1 MSDPYAVL
9 AQALDQ
15 LPNGYPRTDSGV
27 EIQILQKLFSREE
40 AALASLLTAEPQS
53 VSAVASRMGS
63 PESETSRRLFGLAR
77 KGAAWLGRDSRGVVF
92 RLAPFVV
99 GIYEAQAESID
110 HELAHLVED
119 YFSQGG
125 ARAIMGLLPSL
136 HRVVPAQGSVKSER
150 ILPYDD
156 VKVLLSEAKAFAVSD
171 CICRKEQDLLGTR
184 RCTAPL
190 HNCLSFSSTA
200 RPARPGEI
208 SRDQAMSLL
217 DEAEKAALVHTVSNV
232 LAGVSY
238 VCNCCG
244 CCCAV
249 LRGITEF
256 GLEHSVAAANYRASI
271 DAAACTGCGVCVDR
285 CQVGAVRLRETIAEV
300 DAVRCIG
307 CGLCVTGCT
316 ADAVSLER
324 RADSEIVH
332 PPADHAAWEQARLR
346 NRGLAEGPAS
356 PAPDRGQHH
365 HRR

>member
-1 MSDPYAVL
+1 MSDPYATM

-27 EIQILQKLFSREE
+27 ELRILQKLFSREE
-40 AALASLLTAEPQS
+40 AALASLLTAEPQP
-53 VSAVASRMGS
+53 VSAIAARLGS
-63 PESETSRRLFGLAR
+63 SEPETGRRLFGLAR
-77 KGAAWLGRDSRGVVF
+77 KGAAWLGRDSRGPVF

-119 YFSQGG
+119 YLSQGG
-125 ARAIMGLLPSL
+125 ARGIMGLLPSL
-136 HRVVPAQGSVKSER
+136 HRVVPARSSLKSER

-156 VKVLLSEAKAFAVSD
+156 VKALLSEAKAFTVSD
-171 CICRKEQDLLGTR
+171 CICRREQDLLGTR
-184 RCTAPL
+184 RCTAPI

-200 RPARPGEI
+200 RPARPGDI

-256 GLEHSVAAANYRASI
+256 GLEHSVAAANYRAAV
-271 DAAACTGCGVCVDR
+271 DAAACTGCGACVDR
-285 CQVGAVRLRETIAEV
+285 CQVGAVSLHETIAEI
-300 DAVRCIG
+300 DGVRCIG
-307 CGLCVTGCT
+307 CGLCVTGCA

-324 RADSEIVH
+324 LADAQIVH

-346 NRGLAEGPAS
+346 NRGLAPGPGPANR
-356 PAPDRGQHH
+356 AEGGHK
-365 HRR
+365 